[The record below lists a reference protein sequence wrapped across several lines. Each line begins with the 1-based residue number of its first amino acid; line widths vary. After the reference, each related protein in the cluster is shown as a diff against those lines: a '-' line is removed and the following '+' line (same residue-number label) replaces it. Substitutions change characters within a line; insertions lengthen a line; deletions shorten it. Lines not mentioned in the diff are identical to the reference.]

1 MNPWTV
7 RVDYGLAELAL
18 RFPLPDQHRPEG
30 PVLLAVDQEL
40 DEGTGLVI
48 PPELSDPVGTIEVGE
63 DEDVEKL
70 GAGTRTESVESLVQ
84 YSFELRE
91 IHEGER

>member
-1 MNPWTV
+1 
-7 RVDYGLAELAL
+7 
-18 RFPLPDQHRPEG
+18 
-30 PVLLAVDQEL
+30 
-40 DEGTGLVI
+40 
-48 PPELSDPVGTIEVGE
+48 
-63 DEDVEKL
+63 VEKL